1 MTRLR
6 TAWADTGWPMVA
18 FLVAFVAI
26 VAQFTHLLAV
36 M

>member
-1 MTRLR
+1 MNRIR
-6 TAWADTGWPMVA
+6 AAWADTGWPMVA
-18 FLVAFVAI
+18 FLAAFVAI